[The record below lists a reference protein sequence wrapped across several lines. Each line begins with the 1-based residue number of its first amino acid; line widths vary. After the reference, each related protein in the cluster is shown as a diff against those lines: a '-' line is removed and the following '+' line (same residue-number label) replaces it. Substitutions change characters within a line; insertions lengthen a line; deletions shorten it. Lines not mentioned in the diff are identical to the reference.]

1 MKELKGTRLKILF
14 IHSRFLSA
22 HCGPRLSLIWKKH
35 HWTSYFIMSLTFPN
49 YKSHNLLVVM
59 DKEKHSVVTFTFQKK
74 NVTDFFFTFW
84 LDISNF
90 QPYKRHFRFF
100 LLEKVFQTTRNSGKW
115 LTIVDPTKLLFG
127 NSKIGSAV
135 SREKLM
141 KTCLLKNSPA
151 QNEVTLVNN

>member
-35 HWTSYFIMSLTFPN
+35 HWTSYFIKSLTFPD

-59 DKEKHSVVTFTFQKK
+59 DKEKHSVVTFTFWERK
-74 NVTDFFFTFW
+74 
-84 LDISNF
+84 LSHISNF

-100 LLEKVFQTTRNSGKW
+100 HLEKVFQTIRNSGKW

>member
-35 HWTSYFIMSLTFPN
+35 HWTSYFIMNLTFPN

-59 DKEKHSVVTFTFQKK
+59 DKEKHSVVTFTFWERK
-74 NVTDFFFTFW
+74 
-84 LDISNF
+84 LSHISNF

-100 LLEKVFQTTRNSGKW
+100 HLEKVFQTIRNSGKW

>member
-1 MKELKGTRLKILF
+1 MMIIWFFRGAGERVERNEAQDTLHPLQVPLSSLRASFISYLEETSLNIIL
-14 IHSRFLSA
+14 
-22 HCGPRLSLIWKKH
+22 
-35 HWTSYFIMSLTFPN
+35 

-59 DKEKHSVVTFTFQKK
+59 DKEKHSVVTFTFWERK
-74 NVTDFFFTFW
+74 
-84 LDISNF
+84 LSHISNF

-100 LLEKVFQTTRNSGKW
+100 HLEKVFQTIRNSGKW